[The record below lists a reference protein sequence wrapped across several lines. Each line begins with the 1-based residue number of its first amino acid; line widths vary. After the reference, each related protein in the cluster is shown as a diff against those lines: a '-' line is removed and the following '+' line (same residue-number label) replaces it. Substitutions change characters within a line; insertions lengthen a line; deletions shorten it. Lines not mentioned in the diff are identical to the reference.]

1 LGIFGSVLGFI
12 LYFYILKRIEPI
24 RVALITLITPIT
36 ALFLGQN
43 LNGEVIHA
51 SVWIGTGVVLG
62 GLGLVQRIRGDHS
75 LILGINASMNNPFI
89 PQIRCTKWTCV

>member
-62 GLGLVQRIRGDHS
+62 GLGLYQWGERG
-75 LILGINASMNNPFI
+75 
-89 PQIRCTKWTCV
+89 KV